1 MSKSGKERR
10 GRREVKLAWMLV
22 AGTFVALILNGI
34 WSLVVGT
41 ASFGGDEE
49 DLVRGWEGV
58 LRNSPAYLLLVI
70 VPSLGMWFA
79 TRAITRGAEGEK
91 SVLIATSLALLFAL
105 ASVTR
110 DAAEVV
116 MTTRAATVSW
126 VTFGVDVVLVGL
138 LYGAARR
145 RIRHASS
152 R

>member
-79 TRAITRGAEGEK
+79 TRAITRGAEGGK
-91 SVLIATSLALLFAL
+91 SVLIASSLALLFAL